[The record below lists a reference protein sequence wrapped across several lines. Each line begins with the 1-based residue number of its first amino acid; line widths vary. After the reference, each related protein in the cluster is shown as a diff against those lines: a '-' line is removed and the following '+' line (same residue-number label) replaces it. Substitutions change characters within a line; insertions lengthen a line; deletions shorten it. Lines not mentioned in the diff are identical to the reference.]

1 MTTRMYSLREVND
14 VASLVAMCITEAVTS
29 NNYNSK
35 EWEDYVR
42 RWCEIYNMPKEV
54 CEHLIAIISNSIYYL
69 IK

>member
-1 MTTRMYSLREVND
+1 MYSLREVND

-35 EWEDYVR
+35 EWKDYVE
-42 RWCEIYNMPKEV
+42 RWCEVYNMPEEV
-54 CEHLIAIISNSIYYL
+54 CEHLIAIIYNSIYYL